1 MKKAHFLIPFL
12 VLLSVVFS
20 VASADQNTDDA
31 EKKPLQVSCDTE
43 LLPFVQQWFDH
54 YNSSGQT
61 LNLKALEKNS
71 GTDGCLYILSEN
83 HLKYAPGNEWQVLIG
98 RQVVVPV
105 IHTNNPFAAYLC
117 QKGISAQKLSE
128 ILTNG
133 NILTA
138 STSKGEKVTSAVNFY
153 VSDTDVKDMLIDYL
167 KLNEEE
173 VNIIV
178 AERNQSMPDLLTK
191 DHNAIGFCNI
201 IQITENDGLCSGIRF
216 LPIDRNDNG
225 SLDYMEN
232 IYSSLSDFNRG
243 VWIGKYPKELS
254 QGIFLTSAEK
264 PENDSYAF
272 AEWLLTKGQNEINRA
287 GFSGLFYTERHSNL
301 AQLQTPVLMVQE
313 NTAEGN
319 YPIILIAVI
328 ALLAIVG
335 VTAFLIRKKV
345 VKNEATHKNHTAPS
359 ALSIEILEAP
369 AGIYYDKTHTWAF
382 MEKNG
387 EVRVGIDDFMQHV
400 TGKITD
406 ITMKKTGETVKKGQ
420 PLVTLKQ
427 NGKQVTLCAP
437 VSGTIKVK
445 NNTLINDPE
454 KINQSPYA
462 EGWLYLME
470 PTNWLRDSALLDMA
484 EKYKLWIVAEYTRL
498 KDFLGRA
505 LKPTEITGIAVFQDG
520 GEIRDGI
527 MEEMPPQVW
536 EEFQQ
541 KYINN
546 SK

>member
-12 VLLSVVFS
+12 ILLSVVFS
-20 VASADQNTDDA
+20 VFSADQNTDET

-43 LLPFVQQWFDH
+43 LLPFVQQWLDH
-54 YNSSGQT
+54 YDASGQT
-61 LNLKALEKNS
+61 SNLNVLGNNPS
-71 GTDGCLYILSEN
+71 TDECLYIVSEN
-83 HLKYAPGNEWQVLIG
+83 QLKNVPGAEWQMLIG

-105 IHTNNPFAAYLC
+105 IHTSHPFAADLC
-117 QKGISAQKLSE
+117 QNGISAHKLSE

-133 NILTA
+133 NLLTA
-138 STSKGEKVTSAVNFY
+138 SSKGEVSKSAVNFY
-153 VSDTDVKDMLIDYL
+153 VSDAGVKDILIDYL

-178 AERNQSMPDLLTK
+178 AEGNKSMPDLLTK
-191 DHNAIGFCNI
+191 DTYAIGFCNI
-201 IQITENDGLCSGIRF
+201 MQITEDDGLCSGIIF
-216 LPIDRNDNG
+216 LPIDRNNNG
-225 SLDYMEN
+225 SLDYMED

-264 PENDSYAF
+264 PENETYEF
-272 AEWLLTKGQNEINRA
+272 AEWLLTEGQNEINAA

-301 AQLQTPVLMVQE
+301 AQLQTPVFMGQE
-313 NTAEGN
+313 NTAGGSF
-319 YPIILIAVI
+319 PVILIAVI
-328 ALLAIVG
+328 VLLAIVG

-345 VKNEATHKNHTAPS
+345 AKNEDTHKNHTAPS

-427 NGKQVTLCAP
+427 NGKQVTLFAP

-445 NNTLINDPE
+445 NNSLINEPE

-484 EKYKLWIVAEYTRL
+484 EKYKLWVVAEYTRL

-505 LKPTEITGIAVFQDG
+505 LKPTEITGVAVFQDG
-520 GEIRDGI
+520 GEIRDGV
-527 MEEMPPQVW
+527 MEEMSPQVW

-541 KYINN
+541 RYINT